1 MGDEEKIVEDISE
14 GKSAKD
20 VNSASLNEEVL
31 KDLSQKSSETPGQ
44 SGDGSDG
51 LSVNL
56 VGEKSSAIQQV
67 QSQSKTLPMETT
79 PQTLRQPMGQQS
91 NNKNPIQLS
100 MSQSSVQSQSE
111 SQSESK
117 SKPSVSTQSQYQPR
131 GQTRQTIS
139 QDISALSDD
148 DAILKFIKES
158 EQKIY
163 VIGTGGSGTNTLN
176 RLFELGVDHVKLI
189 AANTDARHL
198 LRIKADKKIILGKQ
212 LTKGQGAGSNPQI
225 GADATKETLA
235 EIVNAVND
243 ASLVFITCGLGGGT
257 GTGSA
262 PIIAEAVKKMGAMV
276 VAIVTFPFTAEGRIR
291 LENAMEGLENLKKHT
306 DTLIIIKND
315 KLLTIAPD
323 LPLNTA
329 FKVCDEVLA
338 GSLKGVVELVT
349 KSGLV
354 NVDFADLTTIIKDG
368 GLGVIGMGEASL
380 DAKRDDRAR
389 IALEIAM
396 NSPMLDVDLGNA
408 TRALVN
414 VVGGED
420 MSLKEAE
427 YIVSETAKRIHPNA
441 HIIWGARLEENMKK
455 SAIRVLLVLT
465 GVKFQKFETEI
476 NTEDLENLDLDLIG

>member
-1 MGDEEKIVEDISE
+1 MNVDEESAHERLVSGNKKITNTNDTQ
-14 GKSAKD
+14 KD
-20 VNSASLNEEVL
+20 YENKNV
-31 KDLSQKSSETPGQ
+31 Q
-44 SGDGSDG
+44 STTDENVINKYTAD
-51 LSVNL
+51 
-56 VGEKSSAIQQV
+56 EHEMIQQI
-67 QSQSKTLPMETT
+67 QPSSQIQTRDQTEDLPMESDQTT
-79 PQTLRQPMGQQS
+79 KHSG
-91 NNKNPIQLS
+91 
-100 MSQSSVQSQSE
+100 QSQNQAPNLNSDQNLHYHDE
-111 SQSESK
+111 EHNYKYESK
-117 SKPSVSTQSQYQPR
+117 KQQRDTPTTVESVDNTSNK
-131 GQTRQTIS
+131 
-139 QDISALSDD
+139 SDD
-148 DAILKFIKES
+148 EAILEFLKET
-158 EQKIY
+158 EQKTC

-176 RLFELGVDHVKLI
+176 RLFELGVDGVKLI
-189 AANTDARHL
+189 ATNTDAKHL
-198 LRIKADKKIILGKQ
+198 LRIKADKKIILGKK
-212 LTKGQGAGSNPQI
+212 LTRGQGAGSNPEV
-225 GADATKETLA
+225 GADAAKESIS
-235 EIVNAVND
+235 EIVKAVEG

-276 VAIVTFPFTAEGRIR
+276 VAIVTFPFSAEGRVR
-291 LENAMEGLENLKKHT
+291 LENAMDGFEKLRKYT
-306 DTLIIIKND
+306 DTIIVIKND

-338 GSLKGVVELVT
+338 GSLKGIVELT
-349 KSGLV
+349 DKSGLV

-368 GLGVIGMGEASL
+368 GSGVIGMGEASI
-380 DAKRDDRAR
+380 DAKREDRAR

-396 NSPMLDVDLGNA
+396 NSPMLDADLSNA

-441 HIIWGARLEENMKK
+441 HIIWGARLEKDMKK